1 MKKILLL
8 LLLNCS
14 FLIAQNNEP
23 YILRFHYM
31 EISSGQNNF
40 INTNKT
46 FYKKLAEQ
54 AVKDKKW
61 AGWDM
66 MQSVSNPNQFLFI
79 HHYNSPEQYENASGI
94 FSAKAAQKLDLK
106 VPDWSSWEAT
116 GKPFEFWQIISNA
129 LNEKESTYFIMNE
142 FKFTD
147 RKKFIQSNKLWG
159 EIVATP
165 QLKDVKGLNW
175 AFGVKMISNH
185 LEDGKMA
192 NFNGISFDGFESLKS
207 LMNANSY
214 NENQTPNKLIQKFSD
229 EIQKKGLAD
238 WAMSRKSSVWRVID
252 NTWD

>member
-1 MKKILLL
+1 
-8 LLLNCS
+8 
-14 FLIAQNNEP
+14 
-23 YILRFHYM
+23 M

-129 LNEKESTYFIMNE
+129 LVT
-142 FKFTD
+142 
-147 RKKFIQSNKLWG
+147 L
-159 EIVATP
+159 
-165 QLKDVKGLNW
+165 
-175 AFGVKMISNH
+175 
-185 LEDGKMA
+185 
-192 NFNGISFDGFESLKS
+192 
-207 LMNANSY
+207 
-214 NENQTPNKLIQKFSD
+214 
-229 EIQKKGLAD
+229 
-238 WAMSRKSSVWRVID
+238 
-252 NTWD
+252 